1 MAWTTRKHGNASA
14 RFHHPEELSL
24 PGSATRFTPRTLRKK
39 TSDFLSPQ
47 AANRHMLRI
56 PFVEEECT

>member
-1 MAWTTRKHGNASA
+1 MAFDDAKAWKGFRALS
-14 RFHHPEELSL
+14 PEELSL
-24 PGSATRFTPRTLRKK
+24 PGSATRFVPRTLRKK

>member
-1 MAWTTRKHGNASA
+1 MALDDAKAWK
-14 RFHHPEELSL
+14 RFRAIHHPEELSL
-24 PGSATRFTPRTLRKK
+24 PGSATRFIPRTLRKK